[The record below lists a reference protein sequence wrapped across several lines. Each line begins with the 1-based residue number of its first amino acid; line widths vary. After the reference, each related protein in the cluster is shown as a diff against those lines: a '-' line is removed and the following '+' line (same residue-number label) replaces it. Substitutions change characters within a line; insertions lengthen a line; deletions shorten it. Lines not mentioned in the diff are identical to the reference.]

1 MALGSLEEG
10 IAQAIGEERKKWGVG
25 KRCARIDKTTI
36 YDIDKITFAKS
47 IPFFL
52 KEVKHE
58 MV

>member
-1 MALGSLEEG
+1 LKRGLPRPSG
-10 IAQAIGEERKKWGVG
+10 KKGKNGGVG

>member
-1 MALGSLEEG
+1 LKREF
-10 IAQAIGEERKKWGVG
+10 GEEREKWGVG